1 MSMKKQ
7 KKLKKQWSEA
17 SADYRKNNP
26 EKVRETQTRYR
37 EENPDVV
44 REWQRE
50 AQKRYHNKKK
60 NDAEYKAYKYYS
72 MLKSTFKKYVL
83 NFASKEELE
92 QFQEAIKKHEKGN
105 VVKLNDLSPAIEPVP
120 KNTRPRAYLFI
131 RERVKKKDFEQVQ
144 GFIESG
150 LERFK
155 GEA

>member
-1 MSMKKQ
+1 MSM

-17 SADYRKNNP
+17 SSDYRKNNP

-50 AQKRYHNKKK
+50 AQKRYHEKKK
-60 NDAEYKAYKYYS
+60 DDPEYKEYKYYGI
-72 MLKSTFKKYVL
+72 LKSTFKKYVL

-92 QFQEAIKKHEKGN
+92 QFLEAIEKHKKGN
-105 VVKLNDLSPAIEPVP
+105 VVKLKDLPYETEPVP
-120 KNTRPRAYLFI
+120 KNSRSRAYLFI
-131 RERVKKKDFEQVQ
+131 RERVQEKDFEQVQ
-144 GFIESG
+144 GFIETG

>member
-1 MSMKKQ
+1 MSM

-17 SADYRKNNP
+17 SSDYRKNNP
-26 EKVRETQTRYR
+26 EKVREAQARYR

-50 AQKRYHNKKK
+50 AQKRYHEKKK
-60 NDAEYKAYKYYS
+60 NDPKYKEYKYYS
-72 MLKSTFKKYVL
+72 ILKSTFKKYVL
-83 NFASKEELE
+83 NFASKEELD
-92 QFQEAIKKHEKGN
+92 QFLEAIEKHKKGN
-105 VVKLNDLSPAIEPVP
+105 VVKLDNLPYAIEPVP
-120 KNTRPRAYLFI
+120 KETRSRAYLFI
-131 RERVKKKDFEQVQ
+131 RERVQEKDYEQVQ

>member
-1 MSMKKQ
+1 M

-37 EENPDVV
+37 EENIDVV

-50 AQKRYHNKKK
+50 AQKRFHDKNKD
-60 NDAEYKAYKYYS
+60 DAEYKGYKYYR

-92 QFQEAIKKHEKGN
+92 QFLDAIKKHEKGN
-105 VVKLNDLSPAIEPVP
+105 LVKLEDLSPAIVPVP
-120 KNTRPRAYLFI
+120 RNTRPRAYLFI
-131 RERVKKKDFEQVQ
+131 RKRVKKKDFEQVQ

>member
-1 MSMKKQ
+1 MSM

-17 SADYRKNNP
+17 SSDYRKNNP
-26 EKVRETQTRYR
+26 EKVREAQTRYR

-50 AQKRYHNKKK
+50 AQKRYHEKRK
-60 NDAEYKAYKYYS
+60 DDEEYKAYKYYS
-72 MLKSTFKKYVL
+72 MLKSVFKKYVL

-92 QFQEAIKKHEKGN
+92 QFLEAIKKHKKGN
-105 VVKLNDLSPAIEPVP
+105 VVKLDNLPYAIEPVP
-120 KNTRPRAYLFI
+120 RNTRPRAYLFI
-131 RERVKKKDFEQVQ
+131 RERVQEKDFEQVQ
-144 GFIESG
+144 GFIETG